1 METAVG
7 YAANFSS
14 IINNEMDKGYNLFN
28 KWLIE
33 HYKQGFCDA
42 FSTVQNCKDEQWT
55 HKLLIVHMF
64 TVTQELN

>member
-1 METAVG
+1 
-7 YAANFSS
+7 
-14 IINNEMDKGYNLFN
+14 MDKGYNLFN

-33 HYKQGFCDA
+33 HYKQGF
-42 FSTVQNCKDEQWT
+42 CKDEQWT

>member
-1 METAVG
+1 
-7 YAANFSS
+7 
-14 IINNEMDKGYNLFN
+14 MDKGYNLFN
-28 KWLIE
+28 KWQIE